1 MAKNRIQ
8 VTTAHISSDAQVI
21 VPNCY
26 FISKAVKAMLAN
38 DQLRDFF
45 TARVKETDGIL
56 ADPFIMEQ
64 LKTSGNFL
72 HELIDALEGK
82 EPENA

>member
-26 FISKAVKAMLAN
+26 FISKAVKAQLAI
-38 DQLRDFF
+38 DQMRDFLLAVEKDGHPVDNF
-45 TARVKETDGIL
+45 VKE
-56 ADPFIMEQ
+56 Q
-64 LKTSGNFL
+64 LETSGNFL

-82 EPENA
+82 EPEDK

>member
-8 VTTAHISSDAQVI
+8 VTTAHISSDAQV
-21 VPNCY
+21 VLPNCY

-45 TARVKETDGIL
+45 TARTEESNGI
-56 ADPFIMEQ
+56 AVDPFIMDQ
-64 LKTSGNFL
+64 LEITGNFL

-82 EPENA
+82 EPEDK

>member
-1 MAKNRIQ
+1 MAKNKIQ

-45 TARVKETDGIL
+45 TARVKETDGT
-56 ADPFIMEQ
+56 DPFIMEQ
-64 LKTSGNFL
+64 LETTGNFL